1 MDAKSL
7 HKECNLAQLYEAKC
21 NSAPKG
27 TRIVVQSSQKV
38 EAFSSLF
45 YVPVRVNGHVQINGM
60 LDSGSMACTISKI
73 AEEKIGSA
81 GVLPEKKYSEENIIL
96 IGCGGQHTQPEG
108 FYDLEIQFFGI
119 QCVVPCLVVPGQRD
133 DLILGSN
140 IVKHLIH
147 ELKSDSDYWDIA
159 SRPDNQFDGD
169 IQQFLSMFTG
179 VERWKGEAV
188 PDKIG
193 TVKLT
198 RAVVLLPEHEHLVWG
213 RLPPNVPMSPGS
225 TVIVEPTN
233 SKAMPRDILVGRL
246 VTPLWGDRWVPMTVV
261 NPTNKVIT
269 LKRNC
274 KIADVFPCIAS
285 EDFEIFQGL
294 HVTPVDGKPDVSRDS
309 CPVNHIDKSLLN
321 LGLGDIDINWSQI
334 SDDCKSKL
342 TQLVADYQDI
352 FSKHPLDCGEA
363 KGCVHRIRLTDDRP
377 FRLPYRRVPPAH
389 YDKLRQVLTDMEE
402 RGIIRK
408 SSSEYASPLVMVW
421 KKDGGLRICTDFRW
435 LNARTI
441 KDAHPLP
448 HQADCLAALGGNC
461 FFSTMDLT
469 SGFYNIPMNEDD
481 KKYTAFTTPLG
492 LHEYNR
498 LPQGLCNS
506 PASFMRMMLGIF
518 GDMNFSK
525 LLCYLDD
532 LLVFAP
538 SENEALSRLHTVFQR
553 LRENNLKLSPK
564 KCHLLQR
571 RVKFLGHIIDS
582 GGVSVDPA
590 KVEVITRITAQD
602 LMDNDGC
609 TPSVKRIKSFL
620 GMVFYYQH
628 FIPNCSSISKPLFG
642 LTAGQKRRGK
652 LSKDRKFQG
661 TYRKL
666 GPSDWT
672 TECQVAFDQLKAALL
687 ESVMLAHPDFDEP
700 FILSVDA
707 SLDGLGAVLSQVPKG
722 ELRARPIAFASKTL
736 SASQRK
742 YPAHRLEFMA
752 LKWSVCEKFSHWLR
766 GHKFTIWT
774 DNNPLT
780 YLLTKPKPDA
790 YELRW
795 VSKLASYTF
804 DLKHLP
810 GKANVVADAL
820 SREPFVKPIGR
831 RLLDEPYSSL
841 IEECSGVS
849 KDCVHDVFRLSSQA
863 QSNQPMRSL
872 SQGTCFDMDEIRA
885 LCQSYCS
892 WTDGAESRALH
903 LVHHVQTI
911 SVCRE
916 TLPAFSVQELRRSQ
930 QEDPTIAKVLSFLI
944 KQRRPSRRDR
954 HGASAQVLRLLKQ
967 WNKLEVRDDV
977 MYRVTKDPLS
987 KKKRFQYVLPGSLM
1001 NKALSGIHD
1010 LAGHQGQDRTLSLA
1024 RQRFYWPDMEK
1035 NIKDYVKCCQ
1045 RCVFAKTPEPAARAP
1060 LESIK
1065 SSAPMEL
1072 VCIDFWSAEND
1083 KQCSVDVLVVT
1094 DHFTKLAH
1102 AFPCTNQTAKQVA
1115 RKIWDSVFCIYGFPE
1130 RIHSD
1135 QGTNFESNLIAE
1147 LLHLAGVA
1155 KSHTTAYHPM
1165 GNGGT
1170 ERFNRTLGNMLRTLP
1185 LKAKHQWPQ
1194 QIQTLTFAYNATVHE
1209 TTGYAPFFLMFG
1221 RIPRLPVD
1229 IMFNQV
1235 LDNPEVADYDSYAR
1249 SLLSYLKNAMHI
1261 AQKHS
1266 SVEQQHQAH
1275 QYNKRVKGT
1284 HLSVGDRV
1292 LVANKSERGKRK
1304 LADKWEDGVFTVV
1317 DVNPG
1322 IHVYKIKDATGRM
1335 KVVHRNLLLEVNFLP
1350 ISGIDEGSSS
1360 SEPDQP
1366 LIVVESDQN
1375 EVDQTTMPSQPNK
1388 PDLCDSSV
1396 ETSTVSSTESSYQ
1409 SSFDSDEK
1417 ALSPVADTTVLGDL
1431 VPSLHSDV
1439 VDTADTDTTHYP
1451 GTADKLS
1458 SDDRHAQHSD
1468 EIAQNLPPS
1477 PDLLRTDASLQADAH
1492 AYAGLVK
1499 PIKTRVGRIVKSVN
1513 RLIESMVH
1521 IPVLRVQEV

>member
-1 MDAKSL
+1 MGMDTKYL
-7 HKECNLAQLYEAKC
+7 HEECDLAQLYEKNC
-21 NSAPKG
+21 NSAPRG
-27 TRIVVQSSQKV
+27 TKIVVQSSQKV

-45 YVPVRVNGHVQINGM
+45 YVPVRVNGHVILNGM
-60 LDSGSMACTISKI
+60 IDSGSMACTISKH
-73 AEEKIGSA
+73 AVEKISSA
-81 GVLPEKKYSEENIIL
+81 GILPEKKHSEEKIVL
-96 IGCGGQHTQPEG
+96 IGCGGQQTQPDG
-108 FYDLEIQFFGI
+108 FYDLEIQFFDTR
-119 QCVVPCLVVPGQRD
+119 CVAPCLVVPGQRD

-140 IVKHLIH
+140 IIKHLIH
-147 ELKSDSDYWDIA
+147 ELKNNNDYWDIA
-159 SRPDNQFDGD
+159 SRPDNKFDED
-169 IQQFLSMFTG
+169 VQQFLSMFTG
-179 VERWKGEAV
+179 VERWKGDTV

-198 RAVVLLPEHEHLVWG
+198 QAVVLLPKHEHLVWG
-213 RLPPNVPMSPGS
+213 RLPSNVPMSPGS

-246 VTPLWGDRWVPMTVV
+246 VVPLWGDRWVPMTVM

-269 LKRNC
+269 LKRNS
-274 KIADVFPCIAS
+274 KMADVFPCIAS

-294 HVTPVDGKPDVSRDS
+294 HITLVENKSDDS
-309 CPVNHIDKSLLN
+309 CNSCAADHIDKNLLN
-321 LGLGDIDINWSQI
+321 LGLEEIDVNWSQI
-334 SDDCKSKL
+334 SDDCKSQL
-342 TQLVADYQDI
+342 TQLLADYQDI

-363 KGCVHRIRLTDDRP
+363 TGYVHRIRLTDNRP

-389 YDKLRQVLTDMEE
+389 YEKLRQVLTDMEE
-402 RGIIRK
+402 KGIIRK

-435 LNARTI
+435 LNARTM

-469 SGFYNIPMNEDD
+469 SGFYNIPMSEED

-498 LPQGLCNS
+498 MPQGLCNS

-518 GDMNFSK
+518 GDLNFSK

-538 SENEALSRLHTVFQR
+538 SESEALSRLRTVFDR

-564 KCHLLQR
+564 KCHLLQSQVR
-571 RVKFLGHIIDS
+571 FLGHIIDS

-590 KVEVITRITAQD
+590 KVEVITRMTAHD

-652 LSKDRKFQG
+652 LSKERKFQG

-666 GPSDWT
+666 TPADWT
-672 TECQVAFDQLKAALL
+672 TECQVAFDKLKTALL
-687 ESVMLAHPDFDEP
+687 ECVMLAHPDFNEP

-722 ELRARPIAFASKTL
+722 ELQARPIAFASKTL
-736 SASQRK
+736 STSQRR

-752 LKWSVCEKFSHWLR
+752 LKWSVCEKFSHWLK

-780 YLLTKPKPDA
+780 YILTKPKLDA

-795 VSKLASYTF
+795 VSKLAAYTF

-810 GKANVVADAL
+810 GKANVVADTL
-820 SREPFVKPIGR
+820 SRDPFVEPIGR
-831 RLLDEPYSSL
+831 RLLNEPYSYL
-841 IEECSGVS
+841 MQEASGIGEDS
-849 KDCVHDVFRLSSQA
+849 VHDVFRVSSHIQP
-863 QSNQPMRSL
+863 NQPMECL
-872 SQGTCFDMDEIRA
+872 SQSVDYNVDEVKA
-885 LCQSYCS
+885 LCQSHCS

-903 LVHHVQTI
+903 LVHHVQMI
-911 SVCRE
+911 SGCQE
-916 TLPAFSVQELRRSQ
+916 TLPVLSAQELKDSQ
-930 QEDPTIAKVLSFLI
+930 QEDLTISKVLSFLI
-944 KQRRPSRRDR
+944 RQRRPSRRER
-954 HGASAQVLRLLKQ
+954 HGASAQVIRLLKQ
-967 WNKLEVRDDV
+967 WSKLEVRDDV
-977 MYRVTKDPLS
+977 LYRVTKDPLT
-987 KKKRFQYVLPGSLM
+987 KRKRLQYVLPDSLR

-1010 LAGHQGQDRTLSLA
+1010 LAGHQGQDRTISLA

-1035 NIKDYVKCCQ
+1035 NIREYVQCCR
-1045 RCVFAKTPEPAARAP
+1045 RCVLAKSPEPAARAP
-1060 LESIK
+1060 LENIK
-1065 SSAPMEL
+1065 STAPMEL
-1072 VCIDFWSAEND
+1072 VCIDFWSAENS

-1102 AFPCTNQTAKQVA
+1102 AFPCANQTAKQVA
-1115 RKIWDSVFCIYGFPE
+1115 KKLWDNVFCIYGFPE

-1147 LLHLAGVA
+1147 LLRLAGVA

-1170 ERFNRTLGNMLRTLP
+1170 ERFNRTLGNLLRSLP
-1185 LKAKHQWPQ
+1185 LKEKCQWPQ
-1194 QIQTLTFAYNATVHE
+1194 QIQTLTFAYNATIHE

-1235 LDNPEVADYDSYAR
+1235 LDNPDIADYDSYVK
-1249 SLLSYLKNAMHI
+1249 SLLCCLKNAMDI

-1266 SVEQQHQAH
+1266 SVEQRHQAN

-1317 DVNPG
+1317 EVNPD
-1322 IHVYKIKDATGRM
+1322 IHVYRIRDASGRT

-1350 ISGIDEGSSS
+1350 IVGIDKEQST
-1360 SEPDQP
+1360 SENNQP
-1366 LIVVESDQN
+1366 LIIVESDQN
-1375 EVDQTTMPSQPNK
+1375 GADQ
-1388 PDLCDSSV
+1388 DSS
-1396 ETSTVSSTESSYQ
+1396 EDLSAVSFTESSIQ
-1409 SSFDSDEK
+1409 SSSDYPYP
-1417 ALSPVADTTVLGDL
+1417 LPVCESDRNPVVHVTLPVDL
-1431 VPSLHSDV
+1431 ENSHDLDE
-1439 VDTADTDTTHYP
+1439 VDTVDADIHQSP
-1451 GTADKLS
+1451 GAANELPTNEKHEQDS
-1458 SDDRHAQHSD
+1458 N
-1468 EIAQNLPPS
+1468 EIAQYLPGS
-1477 PDLLRTDASLQADAH
+1477 PDLLCSDPSLRGAENAD
-1492 AYAGLVK
+1492 LVK
-1499 PIKTRVGRIVKSVN
+1499 PVRTRVGRIVKSVN
-1513 RLIESMVH
+1513 RLIESMVQM
-1521 IPVLRVQEV
+1521 PVSKVQVV